1 MLCRI
6 KLLVTPN
13 KGKSPVKKIIPIL
26 MSLTLFACQ
35 DSEQVATIKT
45 EAEKV
50 VVEEAKPVVNAPAGQ
65 LSKDIVPIEVFLD
78 LTIVPDETY
87 FHGKTNIVANINKP
101 QKEYYI
107 HGNLLEVEK
116 VQIKGADNKTID
128 GTYEQVSDSGVA
140 LLRFPEIINTGK
152 VDLEITYKS
161 KFNEALDGL
170 YRVNDGGLNYA
181 FTQFEAIAARLA
193 FPGFDE
199 PAFKVPYTTSLTVKH
214 EHVAIANTPVVKTT
228 ELENGMKRLDFQKSK
243 PLPSYLIAFAVGEF
257 DVVTWEDLP
266 ANKVRDRPVPLSGL
280 ATKGKGDKLAFALEH
295 TQEILESLEFYFEI
309 PYPYLKLD
317 IIAVPDFGAGAM
329 ENAGAI
335 TYREQLLLLDD
346 DSSPA
351 AKRRYMG
358 VHGHELAHQWFG
370 NLVTPYWWNDIWLN
384 EAFATWM
391 SYTAL
396 HTVYPEQNFDQTIL
410 NGSLGAMGSDSLA
423 SARQIRQPIKSDHDI
438 SGAFDGITYSKGGG
452 VLEMMNVF
460 LTPEQFRS
468 GIQSYMHDF
477 AFKNASADD
486 FIASISAASQNIPA
500 ELIKSSFSSF
510 LEQPGIP
517 YLNVESSCEDGV
529 NTIALTQSRY
539 FPLGSEG
546 DTSQKWEIPACMS
559 YEIDGKIHQ
568 DCHMINAPEQE
579 FSLAGSGCAA
589 YIMPNANGSGYYRY
603 EVKQENWNNLFDN
616 IDNLTDK
623 EVISL
628 NDSFSAAV
636 QTGAVDFTT
645 LMRFAPTIVTSEIR
659 SIASAP
665 MAMMKYMKEKVA
677 ETESDQLKLEKVANK
692 LYQAQYQRLGFDP
705 RNNDSEEDKK
715 LRSSV
720 ITFIADTGKNK
731 DVRAKLVEMANTYV
745 GYGTDGQLH
754 EDKVDTNLVGLALG
768 VAVEDSE
775 MKFTNHL
782 IEILDKE
789 NDGTVR
795 GRLLSAISANT
806 DEEFTKEIRDWILS
820 DKLRGNEIYG
830 ILFSQIGDKDKI
842 DGMWQ
847 WTQDNFEAFKTRIPT
862 WFQGRM
868 PMIGSGF
875 CDLEKKKELTDFFD
889 PIIEGLSGGP
899 RSLAQT
905 EEGIDLCIAKLEH
918 DKPMLKAYLDTIK

>member
-1 MLCRI
+1 
-6 KLLVTPN
+6 
-13 KGKSPVKKIIPIL
+13 
-26 MSLTLFACQ
+26 MSLIACQ
-35 DSEQVATIKT
+35 DSEQAQSEQKITAKVA
-45 EAEKV
+45 
-50 VVEEAKPVVNAPAGQ
+50 VEEAKPLQPVPAGQ
-65 LSKDIVPIEVFLD
+65 LYKDIMPEEIFLD

-87 FHGKTNIVANINKP
+87 FHGVTRIVANVVKA

-107 HGNLLEVEK
+107 HGNLLEVDK
-116 VQIKGADNKTID
+116 VQIKDASNKVIE
-128 GTYEQVSDSGVA
+128 GIYEQVKDSGVV
-140 LLRFPEIINTGK
+140 LLSFPEVIQKGK
-152 VDLEITYKS
+152 IELEIAYKG
-161 KFNEALDGL
+161 KFNEALEGL

-181 FTQFEAIAARLA
+181 FTQFESISARLA

-199 PAFKVPYTTSLTVKH
+199 PAFKVPFTVSLTVKQ
-214 EHVAIANTPVVKTT
+214 EHVAIANTPVTKTT

-243 PLPSYLIAFAVGEF
+243 PLPAYLVAFAVGEF
-257 DVVTWEDLP
+257 DVVTWDDLP
-266 ANKVRDRPVPLSGL
+266 ANSVRDRSVPLSGL
-280 ATKGKGDKLAFALEH
+280 ATKGKGGKLNYALEH
-295 TQEILESLEFYFEI
+295 TQEIIESLENYFEI

-317 IIAVPDFGAGAM
+317 IIAVPDFSAGAM

-346 DSSPA
+346 DSSPGL
-351 AKRRYMG
+351 KRRYMG
-358 VHGHELAHQWFG
+358 VHAHELAHQWFG

-396 HTVYPEQNFDQTIL
+396 HTVYPDQNFDQTIL
-410 NGSLGAMGSDSLA
+410 NSSLGAMGSDSLV
-423 SARQIRQPIKSDHDI
+423 SARQIRQPIKTDHDI

-468 GIQSYMHDF
+468 GIQSYMKDF
-477 AFKNASADD
+477 AFKNATADD
-486 FIASISAASQNIPA
+486 FIASISAASNNIPA

-517 YLNVESSCEDGV
+517 FLKIDSSCEDGINKV
-529 NTIALTQSRY
+529 ALTQSRY

-546 DTSQKWEIPACMS
+546 DANQKWEIPACMS
-559 YEIDGKIHQ
+559 YEIDGETHQ
-568 DCHMINAPEQE
+568 DCHMVNAPEQE
-579 FSLAGSGCAA
+579 FNLAGSGCAT

-603 EVKQENWNNLFDN
+603 EVKLENWNNLFDN
-616 IDNLTDK
+616 IDKLTDK

-636 QTGAVDFTT
+636 QTGTVDFIT
-645 LMRFAPTIVTSEIR
+645 LMRFAPSIVKSEIR

-665 MAMMKYMKEKVA
+665 MAMISYMKDKVA
-677 ETESDQLKLEKVANK
+677 ENEADELKLTKVAND

-705 RNNDSEEDKK
+705 RKEDSEEDKK

-720 ITFIADTGKNK
+720 ISFIANIGKNK
-731 DVRAKLVEMANTYV
+731 AVRAKLLEMATTYV

-754 EDKVDTNLVGLALG
+754 EDLVDSNLIGLALG
-768 VAVEDSE
+768 IAVEDSG

-782 IEILDKE
+782 IELLDKE

-795 GRLLSAISANT
+795 GRLLSSIAASK
-806 DEEFTKEIRDWILS
+806 DEAFTKEIRGWILS
-820 DKLRGNEIYG
+820 DKLRGNEIYS

-842 DGMWQ
+842 DDMWV
-847 WTQDNFEAFKTRIPT
+847 WVKDNFEAFKTRIPT

-868 PMIGSGF
+868 PMIGMGF
-875 CDLEKKKELTDFFD
+875 CSLEKKKELTDFFD
-889 PIIEGLSGGP
+889 PIIDSLSGGP

-905 EEGIDLCIAKLEH
+905 TEGIDLCIAKLAH
-918 DKPMLKAYLDTIK
+918 DKPMLKAYLNTLK

>member
-1 MLCRI
+1 
-6 KLLVTPN
+6 
-13 KGKSPVKKIIPIL
+13 

-35 DSEQVATIKT
+35 DSDKT
-45 EAEKV
+45 TSTETESKNVAEKV
-50 VVEEAKPVVNAPAGQ
+50 VVEEVKPEIKAPAGQ
-65 LSKDIVPIEVFLD
+65 LSKDIVPEEIFLD

-87 FHGKTNIVANINKP
+87 FHGVTRIVANINKA
-101 QKEYYI
+101 QKQYFI
-107 HGNLLEVEK
+107 HGNLLEVDS
-116 VQIKGADNKTID
+116 VQIKDAQNKVTK
-128 GTYEQVSDSGVA
+128 GQYEQVSDSGVA
-140 LLRFPEIINTGK
+140 KLSFPETIKSGK
-152 VDLEITYKS
+152 VELEISYKA

-170 YRVNDGGLNYA
+170 YRVNDGGINYA

-199 PAFKVPYTTSLTVKH
+199 PAFKVPYTTSLTVKQD
-214 EHVAIANTPVVKTT
+214 HVAIANTPVVKTT
-228 ELENGMKRLDFQKSK
+228 ELENDMKRLDFKKSK

-280 ATKGKGDKLAFALEH
+280 ATKGKGKKLAFALEH

-309 PYPYLKLD
+309 PYPYEKLD

-335 TYREQLLLLDD
+335 TYREQLLLLDE
-346 DSSPA
+346 DSSA
-351 AKRRYMG
+351 SAIRSYKG

-396 HTVYPEQNFDQTIL
+396 HSIYPEDNFDQTIL
-410 NGSLGAMGSDSLA
+410 NGSLGAMGSDSLVN
-423 SARQIRQPIKSDHDI
+423 ARQIRQPIKSDHDI

-460 LTPEQFRS
+460 LTPEQFRK
-468 GIQSYMHDF
+468 GIQSYMKEF
-477 AFKNASADD
+477 AFKNATADD
-486 FIASISAASQNIPA
+486 FIASISSASQNIPA
-500 ELIKSSFSSF
+500 DVIKSSFNSF

-517 YLNVESSCEDGV
+517 MLKINSSCDDGV
-529 NTIALTQSRY
+529 NTVALTQSRY
-539 FPLGSEG
+539 FPIGSEG
-546 DTSQKWEIPACMS
+546 DANKKWEIPACMS
-559 YEIDGKIHQ
+559 YEIEGERHQ
-568 DCHMINAPEQE
+568 DCNMVNTQE
-579 FSLAGSGCAA
+579 KEFKLAGSGCAT

-603 EVKQENWNNLFDN
+603 EVTQDNWNNLFDN
-616 IDNLTDK
+616 LDSLTDK

-636 QTGAVDFTT
+636 QTGNVDFAT
-645 LMRFAPTIVTSEIR
+645 LMRFAPSIVTSEIN
-659 SIASAP
+659 SIASSP
-665 MAMMKYMKEKVA
+665 MSMITYMKEKVA
-677 ETESDQLKLEKVANK
+677 ETEADQNKLASIANE
-692 LYQAQYQRLGFDP
+692 LYQAQYERLGFDAKKE
-705 RNNDSEEDKK
+705 DSEEDKK

-720 ITFIADTGKNK
+720 IRFIADTGKNK
-731 DVRAKLVEMANTYV
+731 TVRTKLVDMAKTYV
-745 GYGTDGQLH
+745 GYETDGELH

-768 VAVEDSE
+768 VAVEDLD

-782 IEILDKE
+782 IGLLDKQ
-789 NDGTVR
+789 NDGTIR
-795 GRLLSAISANT
+795 GRLLRAIGANNN
-806 DEEFTKEIRDWILS
+806 EEFVKEIRDWVLS
-820 DKLRGNEIYG
+820 DRLRGNEIYG

-847 WTQDNFEAFKTRIPT
+847 WVQDNFEAFKTRIPT

-868 PMIGSGF
+868 PMIGMGF

-905 EEGIDLCIAKLEH
+905 TEGIDLCIAKLAH
-918 DKPMLKAYLDTIK
+918 DKPMLKAYLDSLEK